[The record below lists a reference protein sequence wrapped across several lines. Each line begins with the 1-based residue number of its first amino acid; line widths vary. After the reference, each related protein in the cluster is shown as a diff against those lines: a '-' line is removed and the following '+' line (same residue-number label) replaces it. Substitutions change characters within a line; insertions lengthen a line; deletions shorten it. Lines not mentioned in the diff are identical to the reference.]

1 MEATD
6 DYFMKVRE
14 WLDAALAPS
23 REVSAAVNRLY
34 PSFTGL
40 ESQPSP
46 LDALLIDHFGQW
58 AKEGFEE
65 DLERFLNEKAFL
77 AERIKE
83 RAPTDLL
90 FRQPA
95 VLLVYW
101 AIKVAPRSA
110 PENGPLTDEE
120 LAPIYSDL
128 GIARPTTQG

>member
-14 WLDAALAPS
+14 WLDTALAPS
-23 REVSAAVNRLY
+23 REVSATVNRLY

-40 ESQPSP
+40 ASQASP

-65 DLERFLNEKAFL
+65 KFEQFLDEKAFL
-77 AERIKE
+77 AERIRE
-83 RAPTDLL
+83 RAPTELL

-101 AIKVAPRSA
+101 AINVARRSA
-110 PENGPLTDEE
+110 HENAPLTEKE
-120 LAPIYSDL
+120 LAPIFSDL
-128 GIARPTTQG
+128 GIAQPAAQG